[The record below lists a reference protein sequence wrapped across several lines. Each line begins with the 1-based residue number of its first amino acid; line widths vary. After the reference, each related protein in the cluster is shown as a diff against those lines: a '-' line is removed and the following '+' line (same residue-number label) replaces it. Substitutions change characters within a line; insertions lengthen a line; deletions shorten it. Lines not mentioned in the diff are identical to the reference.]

1 MKAARY
7 LACLF
12 LVMIAV
18 NSARV
23 VAQQSNS
30 TSSGPPPVT
39 DLLAK
44 ELERCK
50 ALNEEAAS
58 DARCE
63 AAYKESRQ
71 RFFQPP
77 SSYQPPPARI
87 DPDVPEPKLVK
98 PDQPQSE

>member
-1 MKAARY
+1 MKAARL

-12 LVMIAV
+12 LVMMAL
-18 NSARV
+18 NAAHG
-23 VAQQSNS
+23 VAQQSNNAS
-30 TSSGPPPVT
+30 AGPPPVT
-39 DLLAK
+39 DPLAK

-50 ALNEEAAS
+50 ALHEQAAS
-58 DARCE
+58 DARCA

-77 SSYQPPPARI
+77 SSYQPQPAHL

-98 PDQPQSE
+98 PDQPQNK

>member
-1 MKAARY
+1 MKAARL

-12 LVMIAV
+12 LMVIGLDA
-18 NSARV
+18 ARV
-23 VAQQSNS
+23 AAQQSNA
-30 TSSGPPPVT
+30 TLSGPSPVT
-39 DLLAK
+39 DPLAK

-50 ALNEEAAS
+50 ALNEKAAS
-58 DARCE
+58 DPRCE

-77 SSYQPPPARI
+77 SNYQPPPARI

-98 PDQPQSE
+98 PDQPQSK